1 MSTHLLISD
10 NWLVFALIL
19 QSLPDFTH
27 YKQGQNGYDMEIHF
41 RLDTALEKKL
51 FIK

>member
-27 YKQGQNGYDMEIHF
+27 YKKGQNGYDMEIHF
-41 RLDTALEKKL
+41 RVL
-51 FIK
+51 FIHFTSPGKF